1 VPENTVVR
9 KPEISE
15 ATKMIAKSLLK
26 HKIPF
31 QYTIGIGKPKRV
43 NIMTLKVADQRFRLG
58 YKPKK
63 EDYR

>member
-1 VPENTVVR
+1 MPENTVVR
-9 KPEISE
+9 KPEILE

-31 QYTIGIGKPKRV
+31 QYTIRIGKPKRV
-43 NIMTLKVADQRFRLG
+43 NIMTLKAADQRFRLG